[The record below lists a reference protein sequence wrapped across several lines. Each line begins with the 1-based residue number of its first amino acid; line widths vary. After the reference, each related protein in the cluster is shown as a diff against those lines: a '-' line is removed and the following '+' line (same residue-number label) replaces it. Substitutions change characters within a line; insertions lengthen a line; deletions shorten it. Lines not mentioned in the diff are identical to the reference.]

1 MSIRK
6 WLNERL
12 RSDEGLSL
20 IECMVALVIFGIAA
34 GGLSFALQAAGHT
47 SANNRLRVQASN
59 LAARELEIDR
69 NEFNSSAAGPA
80 TLGATGSVTNP
91 HNLSATA
98 PAASSLVIDG
108 VPFTLTR
115 DVQWLPTGSGES
127 PCDGGSAVV
136 YPSLKVTT
144 TVTWANMGNTKPVT
158 NSTLLTPP
166 KTLVTTADGITSA
179 APGPGFI
186 AIKVTG
192 ADGLGIDNLPV
203 VFSKAA
209 TASQTRF
216 TESDGCAVFSTMNYG
231 SWTATLNSAGYVTT
245 DLFPSRAI
253 STSVGDGTLSQLAVS
268 YDRSATI
275 AAVQGTIGGYGLPNP
290 LPPLTIYNTGLPSP
304 NTKKFT
310 TGIGVTTTLAGLWPW
325 QGTPGGYSIWAGSC
339 DQSTPAS
346 RPAGL
351 PLTAGGSITQP
362 VALAPVDFLVKT
374 RVGSVST
381 NTSGAAL
388 VATPLSSAGCVAGD
402 TLSLGTTD
410 TNGQLKT
417 SLPAGQYTVRVTG
430 RSTYNATA
438 WPLTPASMPTTT
450 ATTIPTITLAP

>member
-1 MSIRK
+1 MRIRK
-6 WLNERL
+6 PLNERL
-12 RSDEGLSL
+12 KSDDGLSL
-20 IECMVALVIFGIAA
+20 VECMVALVIFGIAA
-34 GGLSFALQAAGHT
+34 GGLSYALQAAGHT

-80 TLGATGSVTNP
+80 TLGATGTVTNP
-91 HNLSATA
+91 HNLSTTAATG
-98 PAASSLVIDG
+98 SSLVIDG
-108 VPFTLTR
+108 VPFTVTR

-144 TVTWANMGNTKPVT
+144 TVTWANMGNTQPVT

-166 KTLVTTADGITSA
+166 KTLVTTTDGVTSA

-192 ADGLGIDNLPV
+192 ADGTGIDNMPV
-203 VFSKAA
+203 VFSKTSAS
-209 TASQTRF
+209 SQTRF
-216 TESDGCAVFSTMNYG
+216 TESDGCAVFSTTNYG
-231 SWTATLNSAGYVTT
+231 TWTATVNSAGYVTT

-253 STSVGDGTLSQLAVS
+253 STSVGDRTLSQLAVS

-290 LPPLTIYNTGLPSP
+290 LPPLTIYNTGLPTP
-304 NTKKFT
+304 NTKKYT

-325 QGTPGGYSIWAGSC
+325 TPGGYSIWAGSC

-351 PLTAGGSITQP
+351 SLTPGGSITQP

-374 RVGSVST
+374 RVGTVST
-381 NTSGAAL
+381 ATAGAAL
-388 VATPLSSAGCVAGD
+388 VATPLSAAGCVAGD

-410 TNGQLKT
+410 SNGQLKT
-417 SLPAGQYTVRVTG
+417 SLPAGSYTITVVG
-430 RSTYNATA
+430 RSTYNGTA
-438 WPLTPASMPTTT
+438 WPITPANMPTTT
-450 ATTIPTITLAP
+450 ATTIPTISLAP